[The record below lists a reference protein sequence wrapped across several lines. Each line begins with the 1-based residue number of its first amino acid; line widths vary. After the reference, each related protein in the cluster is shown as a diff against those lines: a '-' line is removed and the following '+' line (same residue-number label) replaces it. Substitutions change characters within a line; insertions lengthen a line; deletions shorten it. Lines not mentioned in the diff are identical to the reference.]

1 MPAASV
7 SVDNGLVSVDDR
19 SGLRPGRI
27 APRGGD
33 SAAQADGAMRMVPR
47 TGTVQPVIDSAP
59 ARPAD
64 FAPVEGFLHLLA
76 RAIRQIHTY
85 PPTSPLCT
93 DAITACHKALAS
105 IEYRDRLTLRVTPSD
120 LIVDEVH
127 VGAGTIV
134 EDEIVRRLSKV
145 RVATLDIDRIASP
158 RDLSRFCVDLV
169 QSEDLDR
176 TKMTFAELLAE
187 HGVHTLVPNMARR
200 PEVLDVGAPS
210 APARHLLEHERRRR
224 QSRQPDAP
232 VSYLYPPDK
241 GWVRVDPAET
251 LEAVS
256 LMDLVVLVDDPAEV
270 ATMLLR
276 LTDEDPVG
284 PDARHAALE
293 RKFTDVTTLFSALD
307 PQLARVMFAK
317 LARAVLELAPERR
330 KSLLQGTILPGLLDG
345 RADGNVL
352 RDFPDVDLAESLC
365 LLLELETAAPE
376 VLTAAINRL
385 GLTPDRREAVV
396 PLIDARLRAQQSGDS
411 PAGPGRESGIDRYA
425 RGLIKVEA
433 KSGKD
438 FSEFA
443 AFDLSIDD
451 HAAAAVALVRD
462 GIGRTDVPATQLRCL
477 WQLVRLEPNPT
488 VVDAFLGRV
497 QDLFG
502 ELERAGRW
510 KDLAAS
516 VTGYRR
522 LADELKERR
531 PDVAETISKALADF
545 SAPARILA
553 LIELNER
560 DAEGRGIASDL
571 IKALGVALVPGFVAL
586 LDDAAHQ
593 GKARALVSLMCEHA
607 ASLAAALEAELG
619 RCSVGLSRVIVK
631 VLGYGGAGYES
642 AVAGLAGHGDGQVA
656 REALRALAR
665 IGTDAAAALIARQIR
680 EGSAERRVAAEEA
693 LWHFPAAQSAV
704 QARQLLRSRDFVHKH
719 PQTVARLL
727 DRVAQ
732 TGPRDIDDVLAAL
745 EPLRFRF
752 WKPGLVRIGF
762 KAREL
767 RGR

>member
-7 SVDNGLVSVDDR
+7 SVDNR
-19 SGLRPGRI
+19 SDLRPDRI
-27 APRGGD
+27 AYPGVAGAAPTAPRK
-33 SAAQADGAMRMVPR
+33 AAELAAVESCP
-47 TGTVQPVIDSAP
+47 S
-59 ARPAD
+59 RPAD

-76 RAIRQIHTY
+76 RAIRQFHTY

-93 DAITACHKALAS
+93 DAIAACHKALTS
-105 IEYRDRLTLRVTPSD
+105 IEYRDRLALRVTPSD
-120 LIVDEVH
+120 LIVEEVH

-134 EDEIVRRLSKV
+134 EDEIVRRLARV
-145 RVATLDIDRIASP
+145 RVAALDIDRTASP

-169 QSEDLDR
+169 QSDELDK
-176 TKMTFAELLAE
+176 TQMTFAEILAE

-200 PEVLDVGAPS
+200 PEVLDIGAPP
-210 APARHLLEHERRRR
+210 APARHLLAHERRRR
-224 QSRQPDAP
+224 QELLQADAP

-241 GWVRVDPAET
+241 GWIRLDPAET
-251 LEAVS
+251 LDAVS

-276 LTDEDPVG
+276 LTDDDPVG

-317 LARAVLELAPERR
+317 LARAVLELEPERR
-330 KSLLQGTILPGLLDG
+330 KNLLQRTILPGLLDG
-345 RADGNVL
+345 RADGTVL
-352 RDFPDVDLAESLC
+352 RDFPDMDLAESLC

-376 VLTAAINRL
+376 VLTSAINRL
-385 GLTPDRREAVV
+385 GLTPERREAVV
-396 PLIDARLRAQQSGDS
+396 PLIDARIRAQQTGHT
-411 PAGPGRESGIDRYA
+411 PGGGLGRESGIDRYA
-425 RGLIKVEA
+425 RGLIRVEA

-443 AFDLSIDD
+443 AFDLSLDD

-462 GIGRTDVPATQLRCL
+462 GIGATDVPAARLRCV

-488 VVDAFLGRV
+488 VVDAFLRCA
-497 QDLFG
+497 QDLFD

-516 VTGYRR
+516 VTGYRQ
-522 LADELKERR
+522 LAGELKERR
-531 PDVAETISKALADF
+531 PDVAESISSALADF
-545 SAPARILA
+545 CAPARVLA
-553 LIELNER
+553 LIELHER

-571 IKALGVALVPGFVAL
+571 FEALGAALAPGLVAL
-586 LDDAAHQ
+586 LDDAGHQ
-593 GKARALVSLMCEHA
+593 GKARVLVSLMCQHA
-607 ASLAAALEAELG
+607 VLLAPALEAELG
-619 RCSVGLSRVIVK
+619 RCSVAASRVVVK
-631 VLGYGGAGYES
+631 VLGYGGAGHEA
-642 AVAGLAGHGDGQVA
+642 AVAGLVGHDDEQVA

-665 IGTDAAAALIARQIR
+665 IGTDAAAALVARQIR
-680 EGSAERRVAAEEA
+680 EGSAGRRAAAEEA
-693 LWHFPAAQSAV
+693 LWHFPPAQSTA
-704 QARQLLRSRDFVHKH
+704 QARVLLRSRDFVHQH

-732 TGPRDIDDVLAAL
+732 TGSRDLDDVLAEL

-752 WKPGLVRIGF
+752 WKPGLARVGF

-767 RGR
+767 RSR